1 MYRAIIEF
9 SISRMHIISES
20 QLHTYR
26 DYTETSVCRRLNPL
40 NIILVAFWR
49 HIVSTA
55 ALIGNINNT
64 QLEVVT
70 IFDSTAAMKVKFLF
84 KRDIPTGEDTPCCT
98 KRALIVLIG
107 TCFARGGL
115 LLQFRIFEYCCFR
128 EHISSNRV
136 LAIVKG
142 NF

>member
-1 MYRAIIEF
+1 MYWAIIKF
-9 SISRMHIISES
+9 SMSRMHIISES
-20 QLHTYR
+20 QLYTYR

-40 NIILVAFWR
+40 NIILIAFWR

-55 ALIGNINNT
+55 ALVGNINSI

-70 IFDSTAAMKVKFLF
+70 IFDSTATMKVKFLF
-84 KRDIPTGEDTPCCT
+84 KRDIPAAEDTPWCR
-98 KRALIVLIG
+98 KRALIVFIG
-107 TCFARGGL
+107 TCFTRGGL

-128 EHISSNRV
+128 EHVSSNRV
-136 LAIVKG
+136 LAIVKR

>member
-1 MYRAIIEF
+1 MYRTIIKF
-9 SISRMHIISES
+9 SMPRMHIISES
-20 QLHTYR
+20 QLYTYR
-26 DYTETSVCRRLNPL
+26 DYTETSVYRRLNPF
-40 NIILVAFWR
+40 NIILIAFWR

-55 ALIGNINNT
+55 ALVGNINNT
-64 QLEVVT
+64 ELEVVT

-84 KRDIPTGEDTPCCT
+84 KRDIPAAEDTPWCT
-98 KRALIVLIG
+98 KRVLIVLIG

-128 EHISSNRV
+128 EHVSSNRV
-136 LAIVKG
+136 LAIVKR